1 MPHTKETIHL
11 AKLLKPYA
19 GKWVTL
25 SKDEKNVLGVGD
37 TIDTALKQA
46 KEKGEFH
53 PLLIKAP
60 DSSAGAFFS

>member
-1 MPHTKETIHL
+1 MTQTKSPIHL

-19 GKWVTL
+19 GQWVTL
-25 SKDEKNVLGVGD
+25 SKDEKIILGVGD
-37 TIDTALKQA
+37 TIDIALEQA